1 MPALHHS
8 PPPPDTPPPAPS
20 PRHKSGIPA
29 GRSRRRASEVSD
41 SLAAPAGV
49 GSLPHQMLTSP
60 TPMPTHVPVSLPLP
74 LVTSSWLSSL
84 PRPPSVAQRLVVVPR
99 PTFFQRQERAFF
111 AQAGKEIIRVRV
123 QVNLPPDQEQLNSG
137 GPSPRSWHHPSPSSS
152 ALPSFSQR
160 PPRSAQ
166 VFPLNSQ
173 PSPGLRT
180 PPHDHP
186 PPHDDYDDEAWRK
199 PIPYAERRRAGKHTK
214 RVIVRP

>member
-20 PRHKSGIPA
+20 PRHKSAHPRRPLSPSCLRDVDLSHSDAHSRARFPA
-29 GRSRRRASEVSD
+29 PPTGHELMALFPPPPPECGPEARGGPTSD
-41 SLAAPAGV
+41 
-49 GSLPHQMLTSP
+49 
-60 TPMPTHVPVSLPLP
+60 
-74 LVTSSWLSSL
+74 
-84 PRPPSVAQRLVVVPR
+84 
-99 PTFFQRQERAFF
+99 FFQRQERAFF